1 MTTKVKNIRNRVPS
15 RISLVWRI
23 YFLCINILH
32 DVSQVVC
39 FSSNILTGHL
49 IHQLQSER
57 LNCAWLLGYG
67 PKQKMI
73 LTLNWVPM
81 DRSHLVGKKEGA
93 TKCCCLLKKNR
104 GFEVG
109 WESQSLLMTS
119 YWWFRMLRYSSHLY
133 FFWVEIVSLFGNLD
147 KMLFSLV
154 AH

>member
-1 MTTKVKNIRNRVPS
+1 MTTR
-15 RISLVWRI
+15 WRI
-23 YFLCINILH
+23 YGTEFPVEFHWYDEYISCTLIYST

-81 DRSHLVGKKEGA
+81 DRSHLVGKRRRHKV
-93 TKCCCLLKKNR
+93 LLPLKKIVV
-104 GFEVG
+104 FEVG
-109 WESQSLLMTS
+109 VGKSSLLMTS

-133 FFWVEIVSLFGNLD
+133 FFLSGNCERLFWKLGQN
-147 KMLFSLV
+147 V
-154 AH
+154 I